1 MSKFEGF
8 LSFLKHRGG
17 TILITTHDL
26 VDIDG
31 FASCFNLKYCINQ
44 LIKEQEVSIY
54 FSELSKHAKDLM
66 EKLTRK
72 FPEMDLLYEKQIDF
86 SKISVV
92 IVLDTNNLNLTTI
105 KHALPFN
112 IPVVF
117 IDHHFMSEAIG
128 SESEPLSISIIS
140 DEYSSTAEIIL
151 DICRK
156 FKVTLPTPYKFLLTA
171 AILTDSGFFNYG
183 NNNTI
188 KNVGDLLGNDIL
200 FQDIVDVLKFNEDF
214 SEKLAIIKGLQRVE
228 LIREKDWLIGLTSV
242 SSFEASVA
250 SSLIKNGFDIG
261 IVISKKKSNFRI
273 STRAKKGLCLQTGLH
288 LGKILEG
295 LSDNESL
302 SGGGHNSAASLNGDS
317 GLESVLDK
325 LIEKVKQTLIN
336 QSKL

>member
-8 LSFLKHRGG
+8 LSFLKNNGG
-17 TILITTHDL
+17 KILITTHDL

-44 LIKEQEVSIY
+44 LIKEQEACIY
-54 FSELSKHAKDLM
+54 FSELSKHAKEVMD
-66 EKLTRK
+66 KLIRK
-72 FPEMDLLYEKQIDF
+72 FPELDLHYEKQIDF
-86 SKISVV
+86 SMISTV
-92 IVLDTNNLNLTTI
+92 IVLDTNNLNQTAI
-105 KHALPFN
+105 KHILPSN

-117 IDHHFMSEAIG
+117 IDHHFMLQKIGIESEAN
-128 SESEPLSISIIS
+128 SISMIS
-140 DEYSSTAEIIL
+140 DDYSSTAEIIL
-151 DICRK
+151 DFCRTYE
-156 FKVTLPTPYKFLLTA
+156 VNLPRSYKFLLTA

-188 KNVGDLLGNDIL
+188 RNVVDLLGNDIE
-200 FQDIVDVLKFNEDF
+200 FQEIVDVLKYNADF

-228 LIREKDWLIGLTSV
+228 LIREKDWLIGLTHV

-261 IVISKKKSNFRI
+261 IVISKKKSSFRI
-273 STRAKKGLCLQTGLH
+273 STRARKSLCLQKGLH

-302 SGGGHNSAASLNGDS
+302 SGGGHDSAASLNGEI
-317 GLESVLDK
+317 GLESVLDN
-325 LIEKVKQTLIN
+325 LIEKVKQSLIN
-336 QSKL
+336 